1 VSQSNG
7 SDYFFRAAGSMVRM
21 RDFGKQNHN
30 PPLATDRSRAPYAGS
45 QALRDRLQQLVT
57 NGVSERVIDVFK
69 MVEIHE
75 QRRELLVV
83 AASHGY
89 GLYYPVVV

>member
-1 VSQSNG
+1 M
-7 SDYFFRAAGSMVRM
+7 AAIIFSALQVAWSACVTSESRTTT
-21 RDFGKQNHN
+21 